1 MYNIRQVL
9 QNKGSDV
16 WFVTPQTSTLDALK
30 ILAEKHVGALL
41 VIDDDKVAGIIS
53 ERDVVRALAKTGVC
67 SLDEPVGSMMTK
79 EVIAVTP
86 DKTIEECMGVMTAN
100 RIRHLPVVENG
111 RLAGIIS
118 IGDVVKS
125 LIEDR
130 EDLIHSLE
138 NYILGT
144 GFGR

>member
-9 QNKGSDV
+9 QKKGGNIWS
-16 WFVTPQTSTLDALK
+16 VTPQTSTSDALK
-30 ILAEKHVGALL
+30 MLADKEVGALL
-41 VIDDDKVAGIIS
+41 VIDQDKVAGIIS
-53 ERDVVRALAKTGVC
+53 ERDFVREIAKTGAC
-67 SLDEPVGSMMTK
+67 RLDAPVEAIMTK
-79 EVIAVTP
+79 NVIAITP

-100 RIRHLPVVENG
+100 RIRHLPVAEEG
-111 RLAGIIS
+111 RLVGIIS

-130 EDLIHSLE
+130 EDLIHNLE

-144 GFGR
+144 GYGR